1 MSIAQTAIL
10 ATALRPKSEGG
21 SSRPAPSSF
30 KESVAQKPI
39 QWLVVGGV
47 VAYVAY
53 KLIDK
58 AIISGKEQA
67 IITAETSSSADN
79 PFQFSYFLQKNIP
92 KKGTNVLTA
101 SSAYKAAKQIYDE
114 LNSFFVDNDDVVIGV
129 FSSLSSKYKVAQ
141 MAQAFNQYFKR
152 DILTYLKEGKKTFS
166 FGVTGGISDDNYQKI
181 ITMVN
186 KKPLY

>member
-1 MSIAQTAIL
+1 MSLAQTAIL
-10 ATALRPKSEGG
+10 ASALRPKGEKA
-21 SSRPAPSSF
+21 SRPAPSSIT
-30 KESVAQKPI
+30 ESVAQRPI

-58 AIISGKEQA
+58 AIVSGKERD
-67 IITAETSSSADN
+67 IIDAETSSRADN
-79 PFQFSYFLQKNIP
+79 PFQYSSFLQKNIP
-92 KKGTNVLTA
+92 KKDTNILNSA
-101 SSAYKAAKQIYDE
+101 AAYKAAKQIYDE

-152 DILTYLKEGKKTFS
+152 DILTYMKEGKKTFS
-166 FGVTGGISDDNYQKI
+166 FGVTGGISDDNYTKI

-186 KKPLY
+186 KKPTY

>member
-1 MSIAQTAIL
+1 MSLAQTAIL
-10 ATALRPKSEGG
+10 ATAIRPRGEKAA
-21 SSRPAPSSF
+21 RPAPSSI

-58 AIISGKEQA
+58 AIISGKEQD
-67 IITAETSSSADN
+67 IITAETKSSSDN
-79 PFQFSYFLQKNIP
+79 PFQFAYFLQNNIP
-92 KKGTNVLTA
+92 KKGTNVYN
-101 SSAYKAAKQIYDE
+101 SSASYKAAKQIYDE
-114 LNSFFVDNDDVVIGV
+114 LNSFFNDNDDVIIGV
-129 FSSLSSKYKVAQ
+129 FQSCSSKYKVAQ
-141 MAQAFNQYFKR
+141 VAQAFNQYYKR
-152 DILTYLKEGKKTFS
+152 DILTFLRDGKKTFD
-166 FGVTGGISDDNYQKI
+166 FGTGGISDENYQKI

>member
-1 MSIAQTAIL
+1 MSLAQTAIL
-10 ATALRPKSEGG
+10 ATALRPRSEGG

-58 AIISGKEQA
+58 AIVSGQERT
-67 IITAETSSSADN
+67 IITAETDASTTN
-79 PFQFSYFLQKNIP
+79 PWQFGYFLSKNIP
-92 KKGTNVLTA
+92 KKGTQVLT
-101 SSAYKAAKQIYDE
+101 SKSAYLAAKQIYDE
-114 LNSFFVDNDDVVIGV
+114 LNSIFFDDDDVVIGV

-141 MAQAFNQYFKR
+141 VAQAFNQYYKR
-152 DILTYLKEGKKTFS
+152 DLLS
-166 FGVTGGISDDNYQKI
+166 FVKDGDKAFDLGSGGVSSDNYNRI
-181 ITMVN
+181 IAMVN

>member
-1 MSIAQTAIL
+1 MSLAQTAIL
-10 ATALRPKSEGG
+10 ATALRPRSEGG
-21 SSRPAPSSF
+21 SSRPAPSTLSQ
-30 KESVAQKPI
+30 SVAQKPI

-58 AIISGKEQA
+58 AIVSGKEQA
-67 IITAETSSSADN
+67 VITAETQSSASN
-79 PFQFSYFLQKNIP
+79 PWQFSYFLQKNIP
-92 KKGTNVLTA
+92 KKDTQVLKA
-101 SSAYKAAKQIYDE
+101 ASAYNAAKQIYDE
-114 LNSFFVDNDDVVIGV
+114 LNSFFNDDDDVVIAV

-141 MAQAFNQYFKR
+141 VAQAFNQYFKR
-152 DILTYLKEGKKTFS
+152 DLLTYLKEGKKTIDFW
-166 FGVTGGISDDNYQKI
+166 TGGISDANYDKI

>member
-1 MSIAQTAIL
+1 MSLAQTAIL
-10 ATALRPKSEGG
+10 ATALRPKSDGG
-21 SSRPAPSSF
+21 SSRPAPTSF

-58 AIISGKEQA
+58 AIVSGQERT
-67 IITAETSSSADN
+67 IITAETDASTTN
-79 PFQFSYFLQKNIP
+79 PWQFGYFLSKNIP
-92 KKGTNVLTA
+92 KKGTQVLT
-101 SSAYKAAKQIYDE
+101 SKSAYLAAKQIYDE
-114 LNSFFVDNDDVVIGV
+114 LNSYFNDDDDVVVAV

-141 MAQAFNQYFKR
+141 VAQAFNQYFKR
-152 DILTYLKEGKKTFS
+152 DILTYLKEGKKTFDL
-166 FGVTGGISDDNYQKI
+166 GTGGISDDNYQKI

>member
-1 MSIAQTAIL
+1 MSLAQTAIL
-10 ATALRPKSEGG
+10 ATALRPKSDGG
-21 SSRPAPSSF
+21 SSRPAPTSF

-58 AIISGKEQA
+58 AIVSGQERT
-67 IITAETSSSADN
+67 IITAETDASTTN
-79 PFQFSYFLQKNIP
+79 PWQFGYFLSKNIP
-92 KKGTNVLTA
+92 KKDTNVLN
-101 SSAYKAAKQIYDE
+101 SKGAYLAAKQIYDE
-114 LNSFFVDNDDVVIGV
+114 LNSYFNDDDDVVIGV

-141 MAQAFNQYFKR
+141 VAQAFNQYFKR
-152 DILTYLKEGKKTFS
+152 DILTYLREGKKTFD
-166 FGVTGGISDDNYQKI
+166 FGTGGISDDNYQKI